1 MPKNESPTQTSSN
14 IVMSLTDI
22 VDWVL
27 HLDRHLNEL
36 IVAIGPFWVYL
47 VVFAIVFCETGLVV
61 FPFLPG
67 DSLLFAL
74 GALAANSELSL
85 SVLLPTLLFAA
96 ISGDA
101 LNYWIGAFIGPKVF
115 KYEDSWWLNKAHLLR
130 AQKFYEKYGAKA
142 IVLARFV
149 PIVRTFAPFVA
160 GIGRM
165 NFFKFWLYNILGGT
179 IWVVGFLVAGYWFG
193 NWKIVQ
199 DNFSL
204 VTLGIILVSILPIAY
219 ELWAHQRERKL
230 LANAGEELQPSKPID
245 APKP

>member
-1 MPKNESPTQTSSN
+1 
-14 IVMSLTDI
+14 MSLSDI
-22 VDWVL
+22 VDWIL

-36 IVAIGPFWVYL
+36 IESVGAFWVYL

-74 GALAANSELSL
+74 GALAANSDLSL
-85 SVLLPTLLFAA
+85 TVLLPILIFAA
-96 ISGDA
+96 ITGDA
-101 LNYWIGAFIGPKVF
+101 LNYWIGAYVGPKVF
-115 KYEDSWWLNKAHLLR
+115 KHESSWWLNKDHLER

-165 NFFKFWLYNILGGT
+165 NFVKFWFYNILGGT
-179 IWVVGFLVAGYWFG
+179 IWVVAFLVAGYWFG
-193 NWKIVQ
+193 NWKIVKE
-199 DNFSL
+199 NFSL

-219 ELWAHQRERKL
+219 EFWAHHREKKKSGSKEDS
-230 LANAGEELQPSKPID
+230 ATPHDPST
-245 APKP
+245 